1 MPIMELEERTDSIPA
16 GVHVLLERRFSP
28 YAFSSRAV
36 EPEKLH
42 KLFEAA
48 RSAPSSYNEQPWRFV
63 VATRE
68 DTEAFE
74 RLLETLVEQNRKWA
88 RNAPVLVLSV
98 AKVDFTHSGQP
109 NRHAWYDVGQAAAY
123 LTLQA
128 IELGLYVHQMAG
140 FDPVKARQLLNIPEG
155 YEPAAMMAVGY
166 RDDSGP
172 LAESRQLDSTRRP
185 RMPLDTLLFEGTWSR
200 PWPPAVADRSST
212 GIH

>member
-63 VATRE
+63 VATRQ

-74 RLLETLVEQNRKWA
+74 RLLETLVEQNRQWA
-88 RNAPVLVLSV
+88 RHVPLLILSV
-98 AKVDFTHSGQP
+98 AKVHFTHNGQP
-109 NRHAWYDVGQAAAY
+109 NRHALHDVGQAAAY
-123 LTLQA
+123 LTL
-128 IELGLYVHQMAG
+128 
-140 FDPVKARQLLNIPEG
+140 
-155 YEPAAMMAVGY
+155 
-166 RDDSGP
+166 
-172 LAESRQLDSTRRP
+172 RP
-185 RMPLDTLLFEGTWSR
+185 RNLASTFTR
-200 PWPPAVADRSST
+200 WPASMWRKRAGSST
-212 GIH
+212 SRRATNRRQ